1 MGDAWLRL
9 YVGGRLALSANK
21 SVRAFIDCMMKGG
34 EVIEAIRIGF
44 KSEMEVRAGRGGG
57 KEPQP
62 KRQRKAAQSS
72 SQNTSQNTDDDK
84 PRDKLL
90 TLAEVVTSMGV

>member
-1 MGDAWLRL
+1 
-9 YVGGRLALSANK
+9 
-21 SVRAFIDCMMKGG
+21 MMKGG

-44 KSEMEVRAGRGGG
+44 ESEMKERAGRGGAT
-57 KEPQP
+57 KPQP
-62 KRQRKAAQSS
+62 KRQRTASQSS